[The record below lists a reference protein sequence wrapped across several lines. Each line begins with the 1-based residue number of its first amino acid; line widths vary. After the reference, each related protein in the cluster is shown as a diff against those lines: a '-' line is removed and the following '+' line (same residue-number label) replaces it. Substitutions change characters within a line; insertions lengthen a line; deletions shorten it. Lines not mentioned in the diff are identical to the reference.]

1 MEWKKLKEELERMNY
16 SRGYGYLEIKYVVLT
31 SQLIIPAFDWERTD
45 LNEIVFAMNLHVRL
59 DQIRQVVTRNEIRI
73 KGVDR
78 D

>member
-45 LNEIVFAMNLHVRL
+45 LNEIVFTMNLHVRL